1 MGTVALRTALIWR
14 NEVMDDLVLEQPEK
28 ITVGSQGRPRFVV
41 PDIGLPRNFAIVRP
55 GNRGYLLTLGER
67 MRGTICVEGQKHDVA
82 EFVRSGDSAGGFR
95 ATPIS
100 GRDWGV
106 IDLDESGDYQLF
118 FQFVPVEE
126 RRPTI
131 TREQLLAH
139 AGVFFGIALIVGLL
153 FFFLDLRGVVVFRVI
168 KLDFGSP
175 CDGDFAEALARGL
188 LVATVGFTIYL
199 LGLWFIHRLELE
211 SQLSFVFSFLLHAA
225 LVFMTWKL
233 YDPSDPFVW
242 PGPRTLTAQYLAS
255 RIKDEPPPP
264 PPPAAVGSKTDGLA
278 APKGPEPPKVV
289 KTKGLEGKAGGE
301 GEKPRAIDKNNK
313 DNEVPAPPKVALL
326 NDKNAK
332 TIDNIIDRNLSTNL
346 SKFQGIAGDV
356 TTRGSL
362 GFGPGHGSGVGEGTG
377 TGTTRG
383 SNGKGAGGGG
393 NAIGDYVANKN
404 DVDTGGMRT
413 GGGNCAKPPCGIKPK
428 EVKVSV
434 GEAEGDVEGLTY
446 EEINRVVKA
455 RAPMFRACYQREL
468 NRTPGLSGKLIMHFV
483 IGGDGIVKSAK
494 TGGGSQL
501 RNDAVEECVNRQIM
515 GLHFPAKGGIS
526 NVNYPFVF
534 QPGG

>member
-1 MGTVALRTALIWR
+1 LTDFQLEPVPPKKTRAKKLVDPTTRLRVAAWNFLAGQKAKRVRRAAPKDPIAAFRRAAWEALRA
-14 NEVMDDLVLEQPEK
+14 PK
-28 ITVGSQGRPRFVV
+28 KP
-41 PDIGLPRNFAIVRP
+41 
-55 GNRGYLLTLGER
+55 
-67 MRGTICVEGQKHDVA
+67 
-82 EFVRSGDSAGGFR
+82 
-95 ATPIS
+95 
-100 GRDWGV
+100 
-106 IDLDESGDYQLF
+106 
-118 FQFVPVEE
+118 
-126 RRPTI
+126 
-131 TREQLLAH
+131 
-139 AGVFFGIALIVGLL
+139 
-153 FFFLDLRGVVVFRVI
+153 
-168 KLDFGSP
+168 
-175 CDGDFAEALARGL
+175 
-188 LVATVGFTIYL
+188 
-199 LGLWFIHRLELE
+199 
-211 SQLSFVFSFLLHAA
+211 
-225 LVFMTWKL
+225 
-233 YDPSDPFVW
+233 
-242 PGPRTLTAQYLAS
+242 
-255 RIKDEPPPP
+255 
-264 PPPAAVGSKTDGLA
+264 LA

-404 DVDTGGMRT
+404 DGDTGGMRT